1 MKLPIQSP
9 NNKNT
14 KIDVNE
20 CDTLCN
26 IFVNNNITIP
36 NGHCIICFDSW
47 NKQIQLDLTKKP
59 SDYNMSE
66 ETTLYIVP
74 SPLYKK
80 GQYISLYGSK
90 DEKYHIY
97 EEPSWNF
104 NKKQW
109 YYQYDYG
116 LGNTSEGAF
125 YC

>member
-1 MKLPIQSP
+1 MKFSIQFP
-9 NNKNT
+9 NNQINE
-14 KIDVNE
+14 INVDE
-20 CDTLCN
+20 CDTLRN
-26 IFVNNNITIP
+26 IFANNNITIP
-36 NGHCIICFDSW
+36 NGSCIICFDSW
-47 NKQIQLDLTKKP
+47 NKQIQLDLTKNP
-59 SDYNMSE
+59 SEYNMSE

-90 DEKYHIY
+90 DKKYHIY

-116 LGNTSEGAF
+116 LGNTSEGIF